1 MIIRLTVN
9 DNDFYYE
16 LKGFC
21 KNLSSQIARLPKDI
35 ESMDVT
41 KQLDIIRESRK
52 IDKLLNPNVTENHTE
67 EEKELLIRKTK
78 DAFAMYVKN
87 ACKEDTADYLIEKFE
102 VEILDT
108 MEDKWEN
115 GEAFYWFQHSGVVLN
130 Q

>member
-9 DNDFYYE
+9 DNDFYNE
-16 LKGFC
+16 LNGFC
-21 KNLSSQIARLPKDI
+21 KNLSLQISRLPKDI
-35 ESMDVT
+35 ESMEGA
-41 KQLDIIRESRK
+41 KQLELIRECQKVDR
-52 IDKLLNPNVTENHTE
+52 LLNPNVTETHTE

-78 DAFAMYVKN
+78 EAFTIYARKV
-87 ACKEDTADYLIEKFE
+87 CEEDTADYLIKNLE
-102 VEILDT
+102 VQIIST